1 MPFLTLSSLARAA
14 CVGLL
19 MALSA
24 PAFAQVHLAQMN
36 DGRSVG
42 DASTGQAI
50 ELKARP
56 ALVLAGAADWEDG
69 FAKLNKAFADLRTA
83 MDRANLKPSGRPLA
97 AFVDT
102 DDQGF
107 KFQAMIPL
115 EAAPAATPSFPA
127 SIKLGETPVGKTMK
141 FEHRSAYDDI
151 DSTYEA
157 ITAYLD
163 EKGIEAKPMFVE
175 QYLND
180 VTSADDVSLQVD
192 IYVFV
197 K

>member
-1 MPFLTLSSLARAA
+1 MPFFTLPSLARAA
-14 CVGLL
+14 CLGLL
-19 MALSA
+19 MAFAA
-24 PAFAQVHLAQMN
+24 PALAQVN

-50 ELKARP
+50 DLTARP
-56 ALVLAGAADWEDG
+56 ALVLAGSAEWEEG
-69 FAKLNKAFADLRTA
+69 FTRLNKAFADLRTA
-83 MDRANLKPSGRPLA
+83 MDRANLKPAGRPIA
-97 AFVDT
+97 VFIDT

-107 KFQAMIPL
+107 KYQAMIPL

-127 SIKLGETPVGKTMK
+127 PIKLGETPSGKTMK

-163 EKGIEAKPMFVE
+163 EKGIEAKPMFIE

-180 VTSADDVSLQVD
+180 VTSADDTSLQVD

>member
-1 MPFLTLSSLARAA
+1 MTRMTRLMLAKLARAA
-14 CVGLL
+14 LTGLML
-19 MALSA
+19 T
-24 PAFAQVHLAQMN
+24 FAGAALAQIN

-56 ALVLAGAADWEDG
+56 ALVLAGSAEWEEG
-69 FAKLNKAFADLRTA
+69 FAKLNKSFADLRTA
-83 MDRANLKPSGRPLA
+83 MDRANLKPGGRPLA
-97 AFVDT
+97 VFLDT

-127 SIKLGETPVGKTMK
+127 PIKLGETPAGKTMK

-163 EKGIEAKPMFVE
+163 EKGIEAKPMFIE

-180 VTSADDVSLQVD
+180 VTSAEDTSLQAD

>member
-1 MPFLTLSSLARAA
+1 MPSLTLPTLARAA
-14 CVGLL
+14 ITGIMLTFAS
-19 MALSA
+19 MAC
-24 PAFAQVHLAQMN
+24 AQVN
-36 DGRSVG
+36 DGRAPG
-42 DASTGQAI
+42 DASSAQAV
-50 ELKARP
+50 ELAARP
-56 ALVLAGAADWEDG
+56 ALMLAGEAEWEEG
-69 FAKLNKAFADLRTA
+69 FTKINKSFADLRMA
-83 MDRANLKPSGRPLA
+83 MDRAGLKPGGRPLA
-97 AFVDT
+97 VFVDT

-107 KFQAMIPL
+107 RFQAMIPL

-127 SIKLGETPVGKTMK
+127 PIKLGETPKGKTMK

-163 EKGIEAKPMFVE
+163 EKGVEAKPMFIE

-180 VTSADDVSLQVD
+180 VTSADDTGLQVE

>member
-1 MPFLTLSSLARAA
+1 MPLSTLSSLARAA
-14 CVGLL
+14 CVGLM
-19 MALSA
+19 MALAA
-24 PAFAQVHLAQMN
+24 PALAQVN

-50 ELKARP
+50 DLKARP
-56 ALVLAGAADWEDG
+56 ALMLAGAADWEDG

-97 AFVDT
+97 VFVDT

-115 EAAPAATPSFPA
+115 EAAPAAPPSFPA
-127 SIKLGETPVGKTMK
+127 LIKLGETPAGKTMK

-163 EKGIEAKPMFVE
+163 EKGIEAKPMFIE

-180 VTSADDVSLQVD
+180 VTTADDTSLQVD